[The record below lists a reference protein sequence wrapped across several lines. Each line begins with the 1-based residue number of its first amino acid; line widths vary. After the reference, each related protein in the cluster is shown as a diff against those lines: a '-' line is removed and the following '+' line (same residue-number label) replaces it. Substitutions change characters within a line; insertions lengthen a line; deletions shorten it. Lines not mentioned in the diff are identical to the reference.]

1 MLIER
6 RAMITGLALSIGL
19 VVATYLLDRFV
30 FGR

>member
-6 RAMITGLALSIGL
+6 RAMITGLALGIGL